1 MQNQTQKFQYIH
13 EEQKAINALNI
24 ETLFDDLIEEREYA
38 FPQDR
43 ERQHIKD
50 IEYEER
56 QISDFLNN

>member
-1 MQNQTQKFQYIH
+1 M
-13 EEQKAINALNI
+13 NI